1 MSRDEALHRAFLAA
15 REQLAAQRH
24 NGVPGTVLARNY
36 SIALE
41 HALAAAL
48 RRLDRASHAGMAA
61 RMAVVLHGG
70 TGRGEQC
77 LHSDLDI
84 GFILRAEPTDADA
97 AFLRAFL
104 HSLYELRAEVGHWT
118 MTPAQLIESM
128 QHDTHLATGLVAM
141 RCIWGDWDLFAGV
154 EARVRALLHEERRE
168 WFLGL
173 IRAEVEARH
182 RRDDTVFLLQPHIK
196 ESRGGL
202 RDLQTLGWVAF
213 ALTGRYD
220 RARLVKR
227 GLITAT
233 EARRLR
239 EAQSFL
245 IELRNAAHAGEGR
258 IADHLTFERQHH
270 AARGFP
276 LAPSESTSAAEA
288 LMREYYGHAK
298 LIDRVC
304 TRVLRHVRRLSEQA
318 ARPRHPVRRRHAGMP
333 FVIAGRTLQLPRQPG
348 RTLSGDPGWMLD
360 YFRVAAVEGLE
371 LDERV
376 LQSMASRVDEFDDA
390 ARRSAHNRER
400 FMAIMDSHGRAYQ
413 ILSEMHRWGVL
424 GAYLPEFALVENLP
438 RIDHYH
444 KYSVDEHLLRS
455 VAASDELRDPGGPRA
470 GTTVAIVA
478 QNLLRVDLLN
488 FALLMHDV
496 GKWKHTGHVMR
507 GAQMMKAAAERM
519 GFNDREQEIL
529 HLLVQNHQR
538 MSHLVL
544 RRDPEDPNSARE
556 IGDAVNEVEHLRMLF
571 VHTACD
577 MIAVSPASWNEWR
590 AAQLTTL
597 YVNVL
602 EYLKGRRDQ
611 APQSARVAPLVRTV
625 SALETAGPMSDSH
638 REALEDFLADMPERY
653 RRATQAADIRRHFE
667 MWKAVCPNVR
677 VRLALN
683 PRPGANYSEL
693 TAVAQHDTS
702 LFSNLCGAIAS
713 RRMNILS
720 AQSYL
725 GKSGACINVFQVQG
739 SADPD
744 ASPDED
750 VIERLE
756 GRLNS
761 VLAGGAPPVWKI
773 IEVPG
778 TTPRPRDDRPPTVD
792 FNNNLSP
799 QHTVLEI
806 KAPDRPGL
814 LWRIA
819 TILERNKVAVTLALI
834 STESYRI
841 VDVFYV
847 NDLDMN
853 KITSPEAQDRLR
865 RELLAEL
872 SPGPAPGT
880 VKP

>member
-1 MSRDEALHRAFLAA
+1 MGRDGALRRAILAA
-15 REQLAAQRH
+15 RDHLAAQRA
-24 NGVPGTVLARNY
+24 NGVPGIVLARNY
-36 SIALE
+36 AIAIE
-41 HALAAAL
+41 HALAAHL
-48 RRLDRASHAGMAA
+48 RRLERGHHCAVHERMAA
-61 RMAVVLHGG
+61 VLHGG
-70 TGRGEQC
+70 TGRREQS
-77 LHSDLDI
+77 LHSDIDI
-84 GFILRAEPTDADA
+84 GFIFRDEPSEQDA
-97 AFLRAFL
+97 AFLREVL
-104 HSLYELRAEVGHWT
+104 HPLYELRVEVGHWT
-118 MTPAQLIESM
+118 MTPAQLLEGLER
-128 QHDTHLATGLVAM
+128 DTHLATGLVGM
-141 RCIWGDWDLFAGV
+141 RCIWGDADLFAGV
-154 EARVRALLHEERRE
+154 EARVRVLLHEERRE

-173 IRAEVEARH
+173 IRGEVEARH

-220 RARLVKR
+220 RAKLAKR
-227 GLITAT
+227 GLLTAT
-233 EARRLR
+233 EVRRLR

-258 IADHLTFERQHH
+258 VADHLTFERQHH
-270 AARGFP
+270 AAREFA
-276 LAPSESTSAAEA
+276 LAPSESTSAEEA

-304 TRVLRHVRRLSEQA
+304 TRVLRHVGRLSEQA
-318 ARPRHPVRRRHAGMP
+318 GRPRAAVRRRPAGMP
-333 FVIAGRTLQLPRQPG
+333 FVIAGRTLILPRERG
-348 RTLSGDPGWMLD
+348 RALSGDPGWMLD
-360 YFRVAAVEGLE
+360 YFRIAAVEGLD

-376 LQSMASRVDEFDDA
+376 LQSMAARVDEFDDE

-455 VAASDELRDPGGPRA
+455 VGASDELRDPRGPRA
-470 GTTVAIVA
+470 GTSVAIVA

-496 GKWKHTGHVMR
+496 GKWKHSGHVLR

-529 HLLVQNHQR
+529 HLLVHNHQR

-544 RRDPEDPNSARE
+544 RRDPEDPNSAKE
-556 IGDAVNEVEHLRMLF
+556 IGDAVQEVEHLRMLF

-590 AAQLTTL
+590 AAQLHAL
-597 YVNVL
+597 YSNVL
-602 EYLKGRRDQ
+602 EYLKARRDQ
-611 APQSARVAPLVRTV
+611 MPQSARVAPLVRTV
-625 SALETAGPMSDSH
+625 SALGNAGPLGEVE
-638 REALEDFLADMPERY
+638 RESLEDFLADMPERY
-653 RRATQAADIRRHFE
+653 RRATQAPEMFRHFE
-667 MWKAVCPNVR
+667 MWKSLGGERR
-677 VRLALN
+677 VRLQLN
-683 PRPGANYSEL
+683 PRHGANYSEM
-693 TAVAQHDTS
+693 TAVAQHDPA

-713 RRMNILS
+713 RRLNILS

-725 GKSGACINVFQVQG
+725 GAAGACINVFQVQG
-739 SADPD
+739 HADPD

-750 VIERLE
+750 VIDRLE
-756 GRLNS
+756 ARLNS
-761 VLAGGAPPVWKI
+761 VLRGETPPVWKI

-778 TTPRPRDDRPPTVD
+778 VAPRPRDDRPATVE
-792 FNNNLSP
+792 FNNVISP

-847 NDLDMN
+847 NDLEMN
-853 KITSPEAQDRLR
+853 KITSPDAQGRLR

-872 SPGPAPGT
+872 GAGPAAGGGRA
-880 VKP
+880 

>member
-1 MSRDEALHRAFLAA
+1 MARDEALRKAILAA
-15 REQLAAQRH
+15 REQLAAQRA
-24 NGVPGTVLARNY
+24 NGVPGIVLARNY
-36 SIALE
+36 SIAIE
-41 HALAAAL
+41 HALASML
-48 RRLDRASHAGMAA
+48 RRMERAHHLPM
-61 RMAVVLHGG
+61 RNRLAVVLHGG
-70 TGRGEQC
+70 TGRREQS
-77 LHSDLDI
+77 LHSDIDI
-84 GFILRAEPTDADA
+84 GFIFRTEPGDADA
-97 AFLRAFL
+97 AFLRELL
-104 HSLYELRAEVGHWT
+104 HALYEMRIEVGHWT
-118 MTPAQLIESM
+118 MTPAQLIESIER
-128 QHDTHLATGLVAM
+128 DTHLATGLVGM
-141 RCIWGDWDLFAGV
+141 RWIWGDEDLFAGM
-154 EARVRALLHEERRE
+154 EARVRVLLHEERRE

-173 IRAEVEARH
+173 VRAEVEARH

-202 RDLQTLGWVAF
+202 RDLQTLGWIAF

-220 RARLVKR
+220 RARLAKR
-227 GLITAT
+227 GLLTAT
-233 EARRLR
+233 EVRRLR

-245 IELRNAAHAGEGR
+245 IELRNAAQRDEGR
-258 IADHLTFERQHH
+258 IADHLTFERQHT
-270 AARGFP
+270 AAQEF
-276 LAPSESTSAAEA
+276 AYAASETTSAEEA

-304 TRVLRHVRRLSEQA
+304 TRVLRHVRRLSDQGG
-318 ARPRHPVRRRHAGMP
+318 RPRTAIRRRPAGMP
-333 FVIAGRTLQLPRQPG
+333 FIIAGDTLLLPREPG
-348 RTLSGDPGWMLD
+348 RALSGDPGWMLD
-360 YFRVAAVEGLE
+360 YFRIAAVEGLE

-376 LQSMASRVDEFDDA
+376 LQSMAARVDQFDDEE
-390 ARRSAHNRER
+390 RRSAHNRER

-455 VAASDELRDPGGPRA
+455 VAASDELRDPNGPRA
-470 GTTVAIVA
+470 GTSVAIVA

-496 GKWKHTGHVMR
+496 GKWKHSGHVMR

-529 HLLVQNHQR
+529 HLLVNNHQR

-556 IGDAVNEVEHLRMLF
+556 IGDAVQEVEHLRMLF

-577 MIAVSPASWNEWR
+577 MMAVSPASWNEWR
-590 AAQLTTL
+590 AAQLTAL
-597 YVNVL
+597 YAGVL
-602 EYLKGRRDQ
+602 DYLKARRDQ
-611 APQSARVAPLVRTV
+611 VPQSTRVAPLVRTV
-625 SALETAGPMSDSH
+625 SAAGHAAPLNEKE
-638 REALEDFLADMPERY
+638 RGALEDFLADMPERY
-653 RRATQAADIRRHFE
+653 RRATQAPEMRRHFE
-667 MWKAVCPNVR
+667 MWKSIGRERR
-677 VRLALN
+677 VRLELN
-683 PRPGANYSEL
+683 PRPGANYSEM
-693 TAVAQHDTS
+693 TAVAQHDPA
-702 LFSNLCGAIAS
+702 LFSNLCGAISS
-713 RRMNILS
+713 RRLNILS

-725 GKSGACINVFQVQG
+725 GTSGACINVFQVQG
-739 SADPD
+739 HADPD
-744 ASPDED
+744 SSPDED

-756 GRLNS
+756 ARLNS
-761 VLAGGAPPVWKI
+761 VLRGETPPVWKI
-773 IEVPG
+773 IEAPG
-778 TTPRPRDDRPPTVD
+778 GAPRPRDGRPATVD
-792 FNNNLSP
+792 FNNVIST

-847 NDLDMN
+847 NDLEMN
-853 KITSPEAQDRLR
+853 KITSPEAQERLR

-872 SPGPAPGT
+872 RDSGT
-880 VKP
+880 GTQAKP